1 METHVDFGRRK
12 MLAAGALGLAG
23 LTPSRLIARG
33 LGSPD
38 VVVVNA
44 NIHTV
49 DPSQPRARAL
59 AIQGDRFVGV
69 GSDAEM
75 RALAGGQTR
84 IVDARGATIVPGFN
98 DCHLHAEADVLLNE
112 TLVGN
117 PYEVEFVTID
127 SIVEKL
133 KQKAAKTPAGLWVF
147 GFFYDDT
154 KVTDRRALTRAD
166 LDRVSTAH
174 PVLVLHRGG
183 HTAFVNSKAFALAG
197 VDRNTPDPAG
207 GTFDRDSNG
216 ELTGWITDSAMDAF
230 YRPEIMPSLRQPAD
244 PARKREAAAFMSR
257 QFARYGLTSV
267 SHSGDDFAALQAI
280 RADGKLLHR
289 ISYECDDDMLDKV
302 IAAGIASGL
311 GDEWIRFGA
320 TIEHTHDGSFSERTM
335 AISRP
340 YPGRSPPYSG
350 NIVQPQEQ
358 LNAWAERMYR
368 AGIRP
373 NIHANG
379 DVAIDMALQAY
390 EHAAAKMPKAR
401 MRPKITHCTYVNAA
415 LIRRIKTIGAIPAPF
430 TTYLYYNS
438 DKFAFYGDEM
448 MQNCLAF
455 RSFLD
460 AGIPVVA
467 GSDFPPGPFSP
478 LMGIQGM
485 VTRTGFDGRTWG
497 ANQRI
502 SVAEALRIYTLHG
515 AISTNEAHI
524 KGTITPGKLADF
536 VLLGDDPHD
545 VAPDRIKDIQILE
558 TYTGGKAVYN
568 A

>member
-1 METHVDFGRRK
+1 VEIGRRK
-12 MLAAGALGLAG
+12 LLAASALGVAG
-23 LTPSRLIARG
+23 MTLTGRALARG
-33 LGSPD
+33 IGEPD
-38 VVVVNA
+38 LLVVNA
-44 NIHTV
+44 NIYTV
-49 DPSQPRARAL
+49 DPLQPRARAV
-59 AIQGDRFVGV
+59 AIQGDHFLAV
-69 GSDAEM
+69 GSDSEV
-75 RALAGGQTR
+75 RALAGKQTR

-98 DCHLHAEADVLLNE
+98 DCHLHAEADTLLYE

-117 PYEVEFVTID
+117 PYEVEFVTIA
-127 SIVEKL
+127 SIVGKL
-133 KQKAAKTPAGLWVF
+133 QDKASKTPTGDWVF

-154 KVTDRRALTRAD
+154 KVKDGRVLTRAD
-166 LDRVSTAH
+166 LDRVSTTH

-183 HTAFVNSKAFALAG
+183 HTAFVNGKSFALAG
-197 VDRNTPDPAG
+197 VNRDTPDPAG
-207 GTFDRDSNG
+207 GTFDRDSKG
-216 ELTGWITDSAMDAF
+216 ELTGRITDSAMDAF
-230 YRPEIMPSLRQPAD
+230 YTPKIMPSLNKAAD
-244 PARKREAAAFMSR
+244 PARARAAAAFMSS

-267 SHSGDDFAALQAI
+267 SHSGDDFAALQGI

-289 ISYECDDDMLDKV
+289 ISYECDDAMLDHV
-302 IAAGIASGL
+302 ISAGIASGL

-335 AISRP
+335 ALSRP

-350 NIVQPQEQ
+350 NIAQPQDQ

-379 DVAIDMALQAY
+379 DVAIDMALKAY
-390 EHAAAKMPKAR
+390 EHAAAKMPAAR
-401 MRPKITHCTYVNAA
+401 LRPKITHCTYINPD
-415 LIRRIKTIGAIPAPF
+415 LIRRIKAVDAIPAPF

-438 DKFAFYGDEM
+438 DKFAFYGEEM
-448 MQNCLAF
+448 MKNCLAF

-485 VTRTGFDGRTWG
+485 VTRIGFDGRIWG

-502 SVAEALRIYTLHG
+502 TVEEAIRIYTLNG
-515 AISTNEAHI
+515 AISTNEEHM
-524 KGTITPGKLADF
+524 KGSITPGKLADF
-536 VLLGDDPHD
+536 VLLGDDPHH
-545 VAPDRIKDIQILE
+545 VEPGKIKDIQIVE
-558 TYTGGKAVYN
+558 TYTGGKSVFHA
-568 A
+568 